1 LDYQKQTVT
10 RYEVL
15 FTGGSGG
22 SDPVGEK
29 WGWYHVL
36 YALAGEDLL
45 KMDSVTSLP
54 VQVVFQH
61 LAYLKD
67 KLAHDHVQ

>member
-1 LDYQKQTVT
+1 LDYQKRTAS

-36 YALAGEDLL
+36 HALAGEDIL
-45 KMDSVTSLP
+45 KMDKVTELP
-54 VQVVFQH
+54 IQVVFQH
-61 LAYLKD
+61 LSYLKD
-67 KLAHDHVQ
+67 KLANDHV